1 MPQRY
6 FFHLVNCTHQIIDSV
21 GVDVSNAARARGE
34 AVAVIEEMKNEGDLP
49 DDLSGWNLEVRTGTG
64 ELVHLIPLG

>member
-34 AVAVIEEMKNEGDLP
+34 AVAVIEEMKKEGDLP
-49 DDLSGWNLEVRTGTG
+49 DDLSGWNLEVRTQAG

>member
-6 FFHLVNCTHQIIDSV
+6 FFHLVNCTDQIIDTV
-21 GVDVSNAARARGE
+21 GVDVSNAARVRGE

-49 DDLSGWNLEVRTGTG
+49 DDLSGWNLEVRTETG